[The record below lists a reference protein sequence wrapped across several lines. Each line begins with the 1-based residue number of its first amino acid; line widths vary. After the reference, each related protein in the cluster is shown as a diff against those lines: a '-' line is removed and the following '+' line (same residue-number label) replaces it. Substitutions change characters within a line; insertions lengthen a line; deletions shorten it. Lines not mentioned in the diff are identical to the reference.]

1 MSDIEKRTMI
11 PQQGVNREELLE
23 QLANFKKG
31 DVDFRGGRTWS
42 LVYHIDDEHSD
53 LLKAAHALFASE
65 NGLNP
70 IAFQS
75 LKRMEADIV
84 RMTLDMLHADETSVG
99 TLTSGGTE
107 SILLAVKA
115 ARDRAKKTRPWILN
129 PELVVPK
136 TIHVAFDKA
145 AHYFG
150 LKIRHAPVGDD
161 LRANVD
167 AMRKLVGR
175 NTVLLAA
182 SAPQYPHGVIDP
194 ISEIAAIA
202 ADKGLPMHVD
212 ACVGGFMLPWLERA
226 NVPVSP
232 WDFRVPGVTSIS
244 ADVHKY
250 GYAAKGAST
259 ISYRSMDYMKH
270 QFFVQTD
277 WPGGIY
283 ASPSIPGTRPG
294 GSIAAAWVAMMAMGK
309 EGYTKLAKQAREV
322 TLQLAEGLAGI
333 DGLKVLAPP
342 DMTIVAYGTDSD
354 DIDIYA
360 VADQLEAK
368 GWNCDRQQHP
378 NCIHLTVNA
387 NNGPM
392 VQTYLDDVQEAVA
405 SVRDNPNLAASGNA
419 AMYGMMARVP
429 VRGFVKAA
437 VGKVMEGMYGPEG
450 EVPDLGKL
458 GEDEKADLLLQLIH
472 RYGDQAMGLL
482 DKLEGGRDKLLEAI
496 DDVKGKIVGKQKDD
510 K

>member
-1 MSDIEKRTMI
+1 MTKSRNRTSI
-11 PQQGVNREELLE
+11 PEEGIAHAQLLE
-23 QLANFKKG
+23 QLSSFK
-31 DVDFRGGRTWS
+31 VDDADYRGGRTWS
-42 LVYHIDDEHSD
+42 LVYHVDDAHGD
-53 LLKAAHALFASE
+53 FLKAAHAMYASE

-70 IAFQS
+70 MAFQS

-84 RMTLDMLHADETSVG
+84 RMTLDMLHSEEEGVG

-115 ARDRAKKTRPWILN
+115 ARDRAKKTRPWILS
-129 PELVVPK
+129 PEIVVPK

-150 LKIRHAPVGDD
+150 LKIRHAPVRAD
-161 LRANVD
+161 LRVNVE
-167 AMRKLVGR
+167 AMKKLIGR
-175 NTVLLAA
+175 NTVLVAA

-194 ISEIAAIA
+194 IPEVAALA
-202 ADKGLPMHVD
+202 ADKGIPMHVD

-226 NVPVSP
+226 GVAVAP

-244 ADVHKY
+244 ADIHKY

-259 ISYRSMDYMKH
+259 LTYCSMDYMKH

-294 GSIAAAWVAMMAMGK
+294 GSIAAAWAAMMTMGK
-309 EGYTKLAKQAREV
+309 GGYTELARRARDV
-322 TLQLAEGLAGI
+322 TLQLAEGLAAI
-333 DGLKVLAPP
+333 EGLRVLAPP
-342 DMTIVAYGTDSD
+342 DMTIVAYASD
-354 DIDIYA
+354 AEDVDIYA

-368 GWNCDRQQHP
+368 GWSVDRQQHP

-387 NNGPM
+387 NNAPQVGPYLADVEAAVKV
-392 VQTYLDDVQEAVA
+392 VQA
-405 SVRDNPNLAASGNA
+405 NPDLAASGNA

-437 VGKVMEGMYGPEG
+437 VGKVMEGMYGPDG
-450 EVPDLGKL
+450 DVPDMSKL

-472 RYGDQAMGLL
+472 KYGDQAMDIIG
-482 DKLEGGRDKLLEAI
+482 KIEGGRDKVLSTI
-496 DDVKGKIVGKQKDD
+496 GGVTDKITRKRDKQD
-510 K
+510 

>member
-1 MSDIEKRTMI
+1 MSHPAGRARI
-11 PQQGVNREELLE
+11 PEEGIDHALLLK
-23 QLANFKKG
+23 QLASFK
-31 DVDFRGGRTWS
+31 DDDADYRGGRTWS
-42 LVYHIDDEHSD
+42 LVYHVDDAHAD
-53 LLKAAHALFASE
+53 FLKAAHALFASE

-75 LKRMEADIV
+75 LKRMEADVV
-84 RMTLDMLHADETSVG
+84 RMTLQMLHGGEESVG

-115 ARDRAKKTRPWILN
+115 ARDRARKTRPWILS
-129 PELVVPK
+129 PEIVAPK

-150 LKIRHAPVGDD
+150 LKLRHAPVGAD
-161 LRANVD
+161 LRADVGE
-167 AMRKLVGR
+167 MKRLIGR
-175 NTVLLAA
+175 NTVLVAA

-194 ISEIAAIA
+194 IGSIAAMA
-202 ADKGLPMHVD
+202 ADKGIPMHVD

-226 NVPVSP
+226 GELVAP

-259 ISYRSMDYMKH
+259 ISYRSMDLMKH

-294 GSIAAAWVAMMAMGK
+294 GSIAAAWAAMMAMGQD
-309 EGYTKLAKQAREV
+309 GYTELAMKARAV
-322 TLQLAEGLAGI
+322 TLQLAEGLGAIEGV
-333 DGLKVLAPP
+333 KVLAPP
-342 DMTIVAYGTDSD
+342 DMTIVAFASD
-354 DIDIYA
+354 DERVDIYA
-360 VADQLEAK
+360 VADLLEQR
-368 GWNCDRQQHP
+368 GWNVDRQQHP

-387 NNGPM
+387 SNGKM
-392 VQTYLDDVQEAVA
+392 VQPYLEDVAVA
-405 SVRDNPNLAASGNA
+405 VAQVRENPDLAASGNA

-450 EVPDLGKL
+450 EVPDLSKL
-458 GEDEKADLLLQLIH
+458 GEDEKADLLLKLIH
-472 RYGDQAMGLL
+472 RYGDQAMELL
-482 DKLEGGRDKLLEAI
+482 DKLEGGRDKVLGALG
-496 DDVKGKIVGKQKDD
+496 DVAGKFTGK
-510 K
+510 